1 MPIQHK
7 YFSGTSSL
15 EFTTKKIVEGALT
28 GIHKSPFHGFSVEFL
43 EHRQFQNGDETK
55 NIDWKLFAKTG
66 EHYIKK
72 FEEETNLNLQLVLD
86 TSSSMYF
93 PSTSPPFQPSDNKM
107 AYAIYLAGCF
117 IHIARKQRDA
127 VGLHLFSND
136 LNISTPAKT
145 NANHIH
151 QLFEL
156 LGKHLDEIQENQ
168 TTGYLQALQSLVPR
182 VNEKSVII
190 VITDFLP
197 TLRPDEMKQL
207 MATLQALKSKHSEI
221 LFFQIA
227 EENLESQ
234 FNFPNRPVNIIDQ
247 ETGKKFKLQPSE
259 VKERYKEA
267 YEKNLHQIK
276 NNLLSQRILFERF
289 TIDTPFVQALAPY
302 LKRRSKMRY

>member
-1 MPIQHK
+1 MPIEHK
-7 YFSGTSSL
+7 HFSGTSTL

-43 EHRQFQNGDETK
+43 EHRQFQNGDESK

-66 EHYIKK
+66 KHYIKK
-72 FEEETNLNLQLVLD
+72 FEEETNLNLQLVID
-86 TSSSMYF
+86 TSSSMFF
-93 PSTSPPFQPSDNKM
+93 PKTSPPFEPSDNKM

-127 VGLHLFSND
+127 VGLHLFNSD
-136 LNISTPAKT
+136 LNVSTPAKT
-145 NANHIH
+145 NANHMH
-151 QLFEL
+151 QLFDI
-156 LGKHLDEIQENQ
+156 LGNQLDEVKDQQ
-168 TTGYLQALQSLVPR
+168 TTGYLKALQSLVPR
-182 VNEKSVII
+182 VNEKSII
-190 VITDFLP
+190 LVLTDFLP
-197 TLRPDEMKQL
+197 TLKSDEMKQL

-227 EENLESQ
+227 ENNLESQ
-234 FNFPNRPVNIIDQ
+234 FNFPNRPVNIVDQ

-259 VKERYKEA
+259 VKQRYQEA
-267 YEKNLHQIK
+267 YQKSFSSIK
-276 NNLLSQRILFERF
+276 SALLSQQILFERF